1 MREVQAEHRNAG
13 NGKHDK
19 HRLILKKLLG
29 KSKDNAADY
38 CCNRVEHHCIAD
50 SDRIADAAPD
60 DDLGDN
66 EEHGVIAEHIA
77 DRYSRKDPY
86 YRRQSLYSLTEETGF
101 SHRLKLSAGGGGV
114 IFIKLE
120 LGAKEKNNEERD
132 SAPKIDKEAV
142 IPFDSAEMADD
153 DLCDHIHRILGG
165 DCPAHGMTSE
175 SAVLNKLETHGDAD
189 ALHKAVADAKS
200 KAAEEHHCHAGIA
213 EQSGKNAA
221 YAVAADTNKE
231 HIAQGDLSV
240 YKDACNDRE
249 DNCTEVRDIVYKS
262 DNAVRNIREYI
273 CDISQRGGTPLRTA
287 GCGICENQNDY
298 TNYGSRLCRFIHL

>member
-1 MREVQAEHRNAG
+1 
-13 NGKHDK
+13 
-19 HRLILKKLLG
+19 
-29 KSKDNAADY
+29 
-38 CCNRVEHHCIAD
+38 
-50 SDRIADAAPD
+50 
-60 DDLGDN
+60 
-66 EEHGVIAEHIA
+66 
-77 DRYSRKDPY
+77 
-86 YRRQSLYSLTEETGF
+86 
-101 SHRLKLSAGGGGV
+101 
-114 IFIKLE
+114 
-120 LGAKEKNNEERD
+120 
-132 SAPKIDKEAV
+132 
-142 IPFDSAEMADD
+142 MADD

-189 ALHKAVADAKS
+189 ALHKAVADAES

-249 DNCTEVRDIVYKS
+249 NNCTEVRDIVYKS

-298 TNYGSRLCRFIHL
+298 TDYSSHLCRFIHI